1 MRELR
6 GKKALI
12 SGAASGIGRAIA
24 LEFAHQGIDLFLVDI
39 DACGLATVAAEARQS
54 GVEVLERRCD
64 VCHTNEVSATVAAI
78 LHHWGG
84 VDILVNNAGI
94 TYYGRTDEM
103 SAEHWDRLMRINL
116 SSHVQF
122 TRELLP
128 SLLARRE
135 AHVLN
140 VCSMF
145 GLLAMPKLTAYCT
158 SKYAMVGFSEALRAE
173 YGREGLGVTALCP
186 GFVATNLF
194 TSAPLPENG
203 KGPKIPP
210 RIFCTT
216 PEKIARSAV
225 KAIRRNRRLVVVE
238 PFAKLLTI
246 DQAIYARCDRLLP
259 PPGPPQPH
267 RQENGPAGERTPRN
281 ARRPEIVAM
290 PTSRDAAAARAGSAA
305 ALRRR
310 RSCGSRTG
318 WRTTRRT
325 APAPCSWSSSRRPDG
340 PARE

>member
-1 MRELR
+1 MKDIR
-6 GKKALI
+6 GKRALI
-12 SGAASGIGRAIA
+12 SGAASGIGRAIT
-24 LEFAHQGIDLFLVDI
+24 LEFARHSIDLFLVDI
-39 DACGLATVAAEARQS
+39 DATGLAEVAADARGS
-54 GVEVLERRCD
+54 GVEVIERRCD
-64 VCHTNEVSATVAAI
+64 VSQASEISAAVQMI
-78 LHHWGG
+78 LQHWGG

-94 TYYGRTDEM
+94 TYYGRTEEM
-103 SAEHWDRLMRINL
+103 STEHWDRVLRINL
-116 SSHVQF
+116 DSHVQF

-194 TSAPLPENG
+194 ASAPLPENG

-210 RIFCTT
+210 RLFCTT
-216 PEKIARSAV
+216 PEKIARTAV

-238 PFAKLLTI
+238 PFATVLTTVKRFAPGVI
-246 DQAIYARCDRLLP
+246 DFFLHLGRRGRIAKKMARLEKE
-259 PPGPPQPH
+259 Q
-267 RQENGPAGERTPRN
+267 
-281 ARRPEIVAM
+281 V
-290 PTSRDAAAARAGSAA
+290 
-305 ALRRR
+305 
-310 RSCGSRTG
+310 
-318 WRTTRRT
+318 TTRR
-325 APAPCSWSSSRRPDG
+325 AA
-340 PARE
+340 

>member
-6 GKKALI
+6 GKKALV

-24 LEFAHQGIDLFLVDI
+24 LEFARQGIDLYLVDV
-39 DACGLATVAAEARQS
+39 DACGLANVAREARSIGIEARTS
-54 GVEVLERRCD
+54 GVEVIDRHCD
-64 VCHTNEVSATVAAI
+64 VSQPREVSAAVAAI
-78 LHHWGG
+78 LYRWGG

-116 SSHVQF
+116 DSHVQF

-145 GLLAMPKLTAYCT
+145 GLVAMPKLAAYST
-158 SKYAMVGFSEALRAE
+158 SKYALVGFSEALRAE
-173 YGREGLGVTALCP
+173 FGREGLGVTALCP

-194 TSAPLPENG
+194 ASAPLPE
-203 KGPKIPP
+203 KSRGPKIPP

-216 PEKIARSAV
+216 PEKVARAAV
-225 KAIRRNRRLVVVE
+225 KAIRRNRRLIVVE
-238 PFAKLLTI
+238 PLAKLLTTIKRFAPGLI
-246 DQAIYARCDRLLP
+246 DFCLHL
-259 PPGPPQPH
+259 G
-267 RQENGPAGERTPRN
+267 
-281 ARRPEIVAM
+281 
-290 PTSRDAAAARAGSAA
+290 
-305 ALRRR
+305 R
-310 RSCGSRTG
+310 RSRI
-318 WRTTRRT
+318 
-325 APAPCSWSSSRRPDG
+325 AKKM
-340 PARE
+340 ARLEAEQAQRQAA